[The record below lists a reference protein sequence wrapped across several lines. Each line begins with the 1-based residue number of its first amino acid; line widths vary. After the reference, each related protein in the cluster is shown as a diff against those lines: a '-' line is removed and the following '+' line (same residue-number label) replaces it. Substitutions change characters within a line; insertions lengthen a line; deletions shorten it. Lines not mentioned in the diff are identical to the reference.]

1 MAANEERQSPTMHKR
16 GGQKTW
22 KTSAR
27 RRYNRDL
34 RRQKQRRQ
42 RRQAVNRQI
51 WQRLQALVPRAEE
64 TATSLMQLSK
74 TIEERTSDHRTGEE
88 ILQKAMA
95 GRHWIA
101 LGDDYDHEETNAG
114 RRVQDGIL
122 LRVAVSVAGRRCV
135 ALIDSGASQS
145 YISPETV
152 AMSEILCSPALV
164 HLELADGS
172 KIEATQQTLATPCTV
187 GTAVCQLTFTVTKLL
202 RNVDVVLGMDW
213 LKTWNP
219 VIDWRN

>member
-1 MAANEERQSPTMHKR
+1 MSKEDALAAQKNRSNRARRERRRRALERLMAANEEIQSPTTRKR

-74 TIEERTSDHRTGEE
+74 TVEERTSDHRTGEE

-95 GRHWIA
+95 GRH
-101 LGDDYDHEETNAG
+101 
-114 RRVQDGIL
+114 
-122 LRVAVSVAGRRCV
+122 
-135 ALIDSGASQS
+135 
-145 YISPETV
+145 
-152 AMSEILCSPALV
+152 
-164 HLELADGS
+164 
-172 KIEATQQTLATPCTV
+172 
-187 GTAVCQLTFTVTKLL
+187 
-202 RNVDVVLGMDW
+202 
-213 LKTWNP
+213 
-219 VIDWRN
+219 